1 MKSFWDGGLVVD
13 NLAYILLKL
22 AIDSQH
28 EQGGSFRACYWRTQI
43 DLLLINVA
51 RESFCTMGMYE
62 LRPLL
67 AGDPTFSDF
76 QLALLK
82 SLLASFLS
90 SPDNCPYL
98 ERGLE
103 LFNKG
108 RLETGTELAKF
119 CSHALLAL
127 DVLVHPREHCLQYDP
142 KIPLRRAAHGD
153 QGSLSIASDN
163 EVLDSGRCK
172 NLHSACKNQATENS
186 GDEVNEWL
194 FSTDDAPIDAF
205 VEDNTAENH
214 EVKEMS
220 RDHLVQKDTVIGEH
234 QEIVLNKFHGELL
247 VPTSSRIDADV
258 AIAGTKGGTYNSP
271 ADYMD
276 LGGATFSN
284 NKDDQHGRTISGAA
298 SSSQNVARHTAPIC
312 DASGVSGTEWDS
324 LDPFLDIG
332 NFGTETTFSLDMA
345 NLDPG
350 SN

>member
-108 RLETGTELAKF
+108 NTF
-119 CSHALLAL
+119 FQ
-127 DVLVHPREHCLQYDP
+127 VLSQSVFAVFIIYFHMHSSFANSLV
-142 KIPLRRAAHGD
+142 KRR
-153 QGSLSIASDN
+153 
-163 EVLDSGRCK
+163 
-172 NLHSACKNQATENS
+172 
-186 GDEVNEWL
+186 VNDIQKKP
-194 FSTDDAPIDAF
+194 TR
-205 VEDNTAENH
+205 THTH
-214 EVKEMS
+214 E
-220 RDHLVQKDTVIGEH
+220 
-234 QEIVLNKFHGELL
+234 
-247 VPTSSRIDADV
+247 
-258 AIAGTKGGTYNSP
+258 
-271 ADYMD
+271 
-276 LGGATFSN
+276 
-284 NKDDQHGRTISGAA
+284 
-298 SSSQNVARHTAPIC
+298 IC
-312 DASGVSGTEWDS
+312 
-324 LDPFLDIG
+324 
-332 NFGTETTFSLDMA
+332 
-345 NLDPG
+345 
-350 SN
+350 